1 MNSTS
6 VLPAVTALH
15 DSYRISAGLRRAHK
29 S

>member
-6 VLPAVTALH
+6 VLPAVTALRH
-15 DSYRISAGLRRAHK
+15 SYRISAGLRRAHK